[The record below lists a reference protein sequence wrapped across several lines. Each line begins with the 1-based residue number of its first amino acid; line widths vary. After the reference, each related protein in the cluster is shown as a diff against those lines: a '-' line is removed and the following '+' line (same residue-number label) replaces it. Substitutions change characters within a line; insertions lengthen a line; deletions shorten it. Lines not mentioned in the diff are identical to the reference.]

1 MNDCNTNNNDN
12 NNMIILSIC
21 IHSSPPY
28 YDVFFISSAF
38 FQLSLSVAELF
49 KRLKK
54 PPMLFKC
61 CLLHK
66 VQSQGLA

>member
-49 KRLKK
+49 NGLKK
-54 PPMLFKC
+54 PQMLFKC

-66 VQSQGLA
+66 VRSPGLA